1 MMDYIVMSI
10 ALRRQISKNM
20 DVLVE
25 LSEKPSEVLS
35 EGEILLLAENA
46 FAQVCAL
53 SNFGQTSGLIPGGEC
68 VMYVDRA
75 RTLRMKFCEQVEKPT
90 KADVIDKMHAQCPTL
105 SDYIDEVYAKEKEF
119 RSEYDRALKA
129 YEQALAF
136 ASGLKSEAEREAI
149 GDLPDGLAGRLTYLR
164 EQAFASALIYEHEY
178 HELERKAIEVYNRYL
193 N

>member
-1 MMDYIVMSI
+1 MMDYVVMSI

-25 LSEKPSEVLS
+25 LSEKPREVLS

-75 RTLRMKFCEQVEKPT
+75 RMLRQRFCEQIEKQA
-90 KADVIDKMHAQCPTL
+90 KADVLDRMHAQCPVL
-105 SDYIDEVYAKEKEF
+105 SDYIHETYAKEKEF

-149 GDLPDGLAGRLTYLR
+149 GDLPDELARRLTYLR

-178 HELERKAIEVYNRYL
+178 HELKRKAIEVCNRYL